1 MSEKNN
7 KPEVEHRK
15 KILFRKAIPE
25 SFKTNNKYSE
35 NIPDATKQKPKR
47 ELSDANQREVSNE
60 SR

>member
-35 NIPDATKQKPKR
+35 NIPDARKQKPKR
-47 ELSDANQREVSNE
+47 NLSDAEQRELSNE

>member
-25 SFKTNNKYSE
+25 SFKTNIKYSE
-35 NIPDATKQKPKR
+35 NIPDARKQKPKR
-47 ELSDANQREVSNE
+47 DLSDAEQRELSNE